1 MIECVGAKVA
11 DISNIFEQ
19 KQGKIKKDYLKK
31 NIATF
36 RSLAGKIE
44 FSKGSFGT
52 GYPFYAIDRSF
63 KCNLPVI
70 HEQIR
75 YNEELRNVSNNSKS
89 NTWPC
94 ELCLRQNFDKMPD
107 LKQICKPCPRVDNEL
122 KPRKVINRLPDLDMW
137 IVCDNNRR
145 YDTAELLSKAFEEV
159 NFKTSDVNPVE
170 TIKDMEKIA
179 LSLRED
185 KMPSLLLPID
195 AHIVEYD
202 ELRDCITEIP
212 KVIADGFIHHEI
224 PYIPIHPLSLRKTWQ
239 KDDMA
244 YNFVHDFLS
253 SFTEMD
259 FEEELQNVL
268 NAERKA
274 IASTYSTEELY
285 QMLLDTGTPST
296 LRRQEDKTLL
306 KRFGERV
313 ALWRK

>member
-11 DISNIFEQ
+11 DISNMFEQ
-19 KQGKIKKDYLKK
+19 KQGKIKKDYLKY
-31 NIATF
+31 NINTF
-36 RSLAGKIE
+36 RALARDIE

-63 KCNLPVI
+63 KCSLPII

-75 YNEELRNVSNNSKS
+75 YNEELRKASEESKNNH
-89 NTWPC
+89 WPC
-94 ELCLRQNFDKMPD
+94 ELCLRRNFDKMPD

-137 IVCDNNRR
+137 IVCENGRR
-145 YDTAELLSKAFEEV
+145 YDTAELLSRTFKDV
-159 NFKTSDVNPVE
+159 GFKTSDVNPVE

-179 LSLRED
+179 LDL
-185 KMPSLLLPID
+185 KNNTMPSLLLPID

-202 ELRDCITEIP
+202 ELGDCIKGIP
-212 KVIADGFIHHEI
+212 DAIGDGFIHQET

-253 SFTEMD
+253 SFSEMD
-259 FEEELQNVL
+259 FEDALQSL
-268 NAERKA
+268 LDAQRKA
-274 IASTYSTEELY
+274 VASTYTTEELY
-285 QMLLDTGTPST
+285 QMLLATGTPST
-296 LRRQEDKTLL
+296 LRRQEDKTLQ
-306 KRFGERV
+306 KRFEERV